1 MSGGRS
7 IWKGSISFGL
17 VNIPIK
23 LYTITDYKDE
33 YSFNQL
39 DKEGHK
45 IQYKKWCPI
54 EQREIPY
61 SEIKKGYEISKDKY
75 ILIEKEDLEK
85 IKAKTT
91 KTIDIKEFIDS
102 KEFDPLLIEKSYY
115 VAPDHGNDSYK
126 SGRSKRKIANS
137 SSIKAF
143 SLFVNTI
150 KETDKIAIGK
160 VVLKDKEHLVA
171 LRSYQKGL
179 IMHQL
184 MYQEEIKPMNE
195 IEGMPGS
202 ENSNPAPTVDKK
214 EIELGKIL
222 VDNLTNK
229 EFDASLYSNDYTQ
242 QLEELISAKSQG
254 KMYTFEEKEEENNN
268 GDSLIDALKASV
280 QNIKTRN
287 S

>member
-33 YSFNQL
+33 YTFNQL

-102 KEFDPLLIEKSYY
+102 KEFDPLLIEKS
-115 VAPDHGNDSYK
+115 
-126 SGRSKRKIANS
+126 
-137 SSIKAF
+137 
-143 SLFVNTI
+143 L
-150 KETDKIAIGK
+150 
-160 VVLKDKEHLVA
+160 LCC
-171 LRSYQKGL
+171 
-179 IMHQL
+179 
-184 MYQEEIKPMNE
+184 
-195 IEGMPGS
+195 
-202 ENSNPAPTVDKK
+202 
-214 EIELGKIL
+214 
-222 VDNLTNK
+222 
-229 EFDASLYSNDYTQ
+229 
-242 QLEELISAKSQG
+242 
-254 KMYTFEEKEEENNN
+254 
-268 GDSLIDALKASV
+268 
-280 QNIKTRN
+280 TRPWQ
-287 S
+287 